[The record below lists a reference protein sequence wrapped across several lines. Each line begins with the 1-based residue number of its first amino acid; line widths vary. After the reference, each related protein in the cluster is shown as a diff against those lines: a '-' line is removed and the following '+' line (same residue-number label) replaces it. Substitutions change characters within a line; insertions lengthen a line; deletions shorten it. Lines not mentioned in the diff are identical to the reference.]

1 MWLVFCKYGAK
12 MIPATIN
19 LPDTLATYYTTLSRE
34 NGKTVDE
41 LIVRDLEEYAESKRF
56 YANEREKVHP

>member
-1 MWLVFCKYGAK
+1 